1 MGAPAAV
8 PEEVAARRQRFI
20 EGGGIEPTSAADRAL
35 FEALLASGSF
45 LPDLLLADVSE
56 LGRLAADP
64 WLRRAK
70 PPDVIGREVRAAAA
84 GLSGG
89 VSAAREHPAAAGM
102 VFRVDLR
109 LRPEGRNGPLCNSIA
124 AAETYYETFG
134 RTWERQAWL
143 RARPAAGDRDLGEEL
158 LAVLEPFIY
167 PRSVD
172 ARLIDEVR
180 ALRALFRD

>member
-84 GLSGG
+84 GAS
-89 VSAAREHPAAAGM
+89 
-102 VFRVDLR
+102 
-109 LRPEGRNGPLCNSIA
+109 
-124 AAETYYETFG
+124 
-134 RTWERQAWL
+134 
-143 RARPAAGDRDLGEEL
+143 DLGELQRRLRRVRRAEMLRLGAREL
-158 LAVLEPFIY
+158 GWGT
-167 PRSVD
+167 
-172 ARLIDEVR
+172 
-180 ALRALFRD
+180 